1 MIFGMVKDSPCQI
14 RKIIHTTEYLA
25 SIACIGCLGTGLA
38 GGAIPGTPPEWPPAI
53 NLTPGGNLSQWDE
66 AKFIQMSDEDLGSLW
81 AYLQSL
87 PAKETGT
94 R

>member
-1 MIFGMVKDSPCQI
+1 M
-14 RKIIHTTEYLA
+14 
-25 SIACIGCLGTGLA
+25 
-38 GGAIPGTPPEWPPAI
+38 

-66 AKFIQMSDEDLGSLW
+66 AKFIQTLRTGMTPEGKILDKQYMPWPNFLQMTDEDLGSLW